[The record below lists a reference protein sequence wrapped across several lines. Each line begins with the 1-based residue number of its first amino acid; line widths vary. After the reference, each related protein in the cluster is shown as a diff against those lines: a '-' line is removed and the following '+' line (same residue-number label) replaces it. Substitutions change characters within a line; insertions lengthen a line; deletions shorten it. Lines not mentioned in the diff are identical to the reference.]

1 MTDLKT
7 VKGYPAP
14 APVTLAGRFV
24 TLVPYDKSIHL
35 QALWDA
41 FGGMDTNALLQYFF
55 QDDFTGIDAFESWL
69 DTMQSKSGWVTLVFR
84 DNASGEAL
92 GMANYMRADPANGV
106 VEVGGVAHSKRLSRS
121 PLSTEAHYLMAKHV
135 FEELGYRRYEWKCHN
150 DNLPSKVTAERYGF
164 SFEGIFR
171 QHMISKGANRDTA
184 WFSMIDKEWPL
195 LSSAF
200 EAWLAPENFDDSG
213 TQIRKLQ
220 DIRAALTEAQSA

>member
-135 FEELGYRRYEWKCHN
+135 FEELGYRRYEWKCN
-150 DNLPSKVTAERYGF
+150 NRNEPSKAAATRFGF
-164 SFEGIFR
+164 QFEGLFR
-171 QHMISKGANRDTA
+171 QDMIIKGESRDTA
-184 WFSMIDKEWPL
+184 WFSIIDSEWPAL
-195 LSSAF
+195 RAEYERWLS
-200 EAWLAPENFDDSG
+200 PDNFGADG
-213 TQIRKLQ
+213 LQKTKLVT
-220 DIRAALTEAQSA
+220 R